1 MLVALLTKRP
11 RFGGSQRSRCTQQ
24 SIDRFPGRNSRKDF
38 KLVYAVRS
46 ERSESHRIPPFEQG
60 KMTMGEYETKFRE
73 LSRYAPHLVAN

>member
-1 MLVALLTKRP
+1 MGVNGADVRSKAQIDFL
-11 RFGGSQRSRCTQQ
+11 GGIQER
-24 SIDRFPGRNSRKDF
+24 IF